1 MEQAQAQHNHNT
13 RDPLVRMARR
23 NREQAAQQM
32 AGFQAALSQAFGR
45 MCADYPGL
53 DGKVVNVVRRS
64 VSLAE
69 LVDMA
74 EPGQF
79 LALLDG
85 PDDALGMVW
94 LCPALLAALVEAQTT
109 GQVMPPGAS
118 DGPPR
123 LPTRTDAALVAP
135 MVDAF
140 LHHAEERCADLA
152 EGADIGGF
160 LYGSFLDDRRPMG
173 VVLDDVDY
181 NILQLQVSLG
191 NGVVTGYWTVVLPS
205 RVVKNA
211 DAPGKGTTTGKNRLT
226 QTVEN
231 SPVAVLNAVLC
242 SVQTKLERS
251 AGPFEGRCDLR
262 VPESAFGN
270 TWLDRFGRTQ
280 RLPMVGWGKRDGF
293 RAVRLCC
300 RSQTWVAGRFSV
312 CADLAPFQGRFY
324 PTRPSRTR
332 LQKRIQ
338 AHRPEFGHG
347 AGRKAKAA
355 RSGAALWQ
363 IVTGP
368 CGTAAGSA
376 F

>member
-1 MEQAQAQHNHNT
+1 MPGVWVESGGMEQAQAQHNHNT

-211 DAPGKGTTTGKNRLT
+211 DAPGKDDDWENRLT

-231 SPVAVLNAVLC
+231 SPVALNAVLC
-242 SVQTKLERS
+242 RFKLTLKEALALS
-251 AGPFEGRCDLR
+251 KGDVLR
-262 VPESAFGN
+262 VPESALETLGLTALGGATVAN
-270 TWLDRFGRTQ
+270 GRLGQ
-280 RLPMVGWGKRDGF
+280 ARGF
-293 RAVRLCC
+293 RAVRLVADPKLGWQGD
-300 RSQTWVAGRFSV
+300 SQSAPTLRLSKAVLSNPPQPDPVA
-312 CADLAPFQGRFY
+312 
-324 PTRPSRTR
+324 
-332 LQKRIQ
+332 K
-338 AHRPEFGHG
+338 AHSGASPEFGHG
-347 AGRKAKAA
+347 APQ
-355 RSGAALWQ
+355 S
-363 IVTGP
+363 
-368 CGTAAGSA
+368 
-376 F
+376 

>member
-94 LCPALLAALVEAQTT
+94 LCPRPACRT
-109 GQVMPPGAS
+109 G
-118 DGPPR
+118 R
-123 LPTRTDAALVAP
+123 
-135 MVDAF
+135 
-140 LHHAEERCADLA
+140 
-152 EGADIGGF
+152 GADHWTGHAPPAQAMGHRACPRAQMPRWWRRWWMRFCTMPKNAARIWPKGQILAGF
-160 LYGSFLDDRRPMG
+160 FTARFLDDRRPMG

-191 NGVVTGYWTVVLPS
+191 NGVVTGYWTVVF
-205 RVVKNA
+205 A
-211 DAPGKGTTTGKNRLT
+211 H
-226 QTVEN
+226 
-231 SPVAVLNAVLC
+231 PV
-242 SVQTKLERS
+242 S
-251 AGPFEGRCDLR
+251 
-262 VPESAFGN
+262 
-270 TWLDRFGRTQ
+270 
-280 RLPMVGWGKRDGF
+280 
-293 RAVRLCC
+293 
-300 RSQTWVAGRFSV
+300 
-312 CADLAPFQGRFY
+312 
-324 PTRPSRTR
+324 
-332 LQKRIQ
+332 
-338 AHRPEFGHG
+338 
-347 AGRKAKAA
+347 
-355 RSGAALWQ
+355 
-363 IVTGP
+363 
-368 CGTAAGSA
+368 
-376 F
+376 